1 MVRFFGYNL
10 QFLGHKIYFPI
21 SCYSLAGLSHH
32 GGRGASPLIQFL
44 AEQLTLSQ
52 QGGKIMPTTVLSA
65 LPDFQTLQRP
75 LIHHREI
82 AKISI

>member
-1 MVRFFGYNL
+1 MVRFIGYNL

-32 GGRGASPLIQFL
+32 GGRGARPLIQFL

-52 QGGKIMPTTVLSA
+52 QGGKSMPTTVKSA
-65 LPDFQTLQRP
+65 VTDFQIFMGP
-75 LIHHREI
+75 
-82 AKISI
+82 